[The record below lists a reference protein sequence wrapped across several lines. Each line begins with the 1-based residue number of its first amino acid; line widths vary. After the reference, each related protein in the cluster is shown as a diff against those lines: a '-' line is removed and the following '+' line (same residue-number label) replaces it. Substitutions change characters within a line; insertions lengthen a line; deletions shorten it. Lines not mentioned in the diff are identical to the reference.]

1 MTVRSCLK
9 ATPKPYTGN
18 EPGLVA
24 LWPMAA
30 ESPTDCLSTHTF
42 STTWVGLPECDTL
55 TAPWGPA
62 VPRLS
67 GGAHLAVDDHPA
79 LHSQEFTF
87 EAWVAFEET
96 PTGRQTL
103 AELAGEHGIS
113 WWLGLNR
120 HLDLEF
126 LWRDDHGEAQ
136 RVWSIQMVDLLRPDA
151 WLHVAVAFRN
161 HCYTRQPYIRDY
173 SRVHLYCTPAG
184 ELFPRIAGRSRAF
197 EGPQVTEEPADLSIG
212 SDHDGACPWTGAIA
226 QVALTSR
233 AKLANEFPALGQ
245 RPPSAIEVSDSF
257 VAGSAFCPVERG
269 LHDVVVGCKPYAGSG
284 NYWFYG
290 RVDGAESQTGESFDF
305 EILPVP
311 GGAGMLMSMFVS
323 YDQRHWQR
331 LPDGH
336 YFCDR
341 GSPLPGSYSF
351 SHAFERFP
359 AWLCTYVPYTAD
371 DIDALE
377 QDLSSSP
384 YVEVL
389 TPSRSVDG
397 RPIRLFK
404 ITDPSVPDEQ
414 KRTIYIQAG
423 QHSPAEMTPG
433 RAIDQAARY
442 LAGRDIAIGSG
453 VLPPNQP
460 SVGDSAPPGDTPDI
474 PELLRTTVFLL
485 VPIVNVDCCHYGGS
499 GMNLNRI
506 NTNRDWLD
514 GTQPEV
520 AGLKSFLDDWIAGGR
535 TLDLALDFHAG
546 GAWKNHVVL
555 AIDEDAAAAVRPGWH
570 EEQERFISALESDS
584 GIGREDAHYRTFI
597 EGTFAHALPTQHST
611 LALCIELSHMT
622 YRDRSG
628 ATRAVTQEHLE
639 ALGPQL
645 VSASREWLA
654 GA

>member
-1 MTVRSCLK
+1 MRVRSCLG
-9 ATPKPYTGN
+9 ATPQPYTGG

-24 LWPMAA
+24 LWPMTVDR
-30 ESPTDCLSTHTF
+30 PTECLSAHTF
-42 STTWVGLPECDTL
+42 STTWTDSAVGNTLPT
-55 TAPWGPA
+55 PWGQA
-62 VPRLS
+62 VPCLS
-67 GGAHLAVDDHPA
+67 DGAHLTVDGHPA

-87 EAWVAFEET
+87 EAWVAFRET

-103 AELAGEHGIS
+103 AELAGEHGTS

-126 LWRDDHGEAQ
+126 MWSDDHGETQ
-136 RVWSIQMVDLLRPDA
+136 RVWSVQMVDLLRPNA

-161 HCYTRQPYIRDY
+161 HCYTGQPYIRDY

-184 ELFPRIAGRSRAF
+184 ELFPRIVGRSRAF
-197 EGPQVTEEPADLSIG
+197 EGPQVTERPASFAIG
-212 SDHDGACPWTGAIA
+212 SNHAGACPWTGAIA
-226 QVALTSR
+226 QAALTSR
-233 AKLANEFPALGQ
+233 AKLANEFPTLGQ
-245 RPPSAIEVSDSF
+245 RPPTAIEISDSF

-269 LHDVVVGCKPYAGSG
+269 LHDIVVGCKPYTGSG
-284 NYWFYG
+284 NYWFYA
-290 RVDGAESQTGESFDF
+290 RVAAAESQSGKPFDF
-305 EILPVP
+305 EVLPVP

-351 SHAFERFP
+351 SHAFEGFP
-359 AWLCTYVPYTAD
+359 AWLCTYVPYTTD

-377 QDLSSSP
+377 QDLAGRP
-384 YVEVL
+384 YVEVI

-397 RPIRLFK
+397 RPIRLFR
-404 ITDPSVPDEQ
+404 ITDPSVPDDE

-423 QHSPAEMTPG
+423 QHSPAEMAPG
-433 RAIDQAARY
+433 RVIDQAARY
-442 LAGRDIAIGSG
+442 LSSAEEENDLAG
-453 VLPPNQP
+453 
-460 SVGDSAPPGDTPDI
+460 
-474 PELLRTTVFLL
+474 LLRTTIFLL

-506 NTNRDWLD
+506 NTNRDWLE

-555 AIDEDAAAAVRPGWH
+555 AVDENAAAPVRASWY
-570 EEQERFISALESDS
+570 EEQERFISALESHT
-584 GIGREDAHYRTFI
+584 GIGREDAHYRAFI
-597 EGTFAHALPTQHST
+597 EGTFAHALPTQHRV
-611 LALCIELSHMT
+611 LALCIEFSHMT

-628 ATRAVTQEHLE
+628 ATRAVTQEHLA

-645 VSASREWLA
+645 IEACRQWLEA
-654 GA
+654 PR